1 MYLGMAYGAA
11 VGWCL
16 EANRDIDLP
25 AVLDLHAFDDSAGKM
40 GRMAYDL
47 GNTYLQPGVVPR
59 NSSALHNILLRSP
72 STEEPISR
80 LSIEGLERTEAY
92 IESTLKQM
100 DGARMRRPDGDL
112 VKEEFANAAGLSIH
126 ACHVGVARLKAVG
139 NRVADVPPRT
149 LWTHHHTDEL
159 PAHVLEEIAAMPSG
173 TRRRLADELGPLI
186 EEYRRLWNVR
196 SRPGGLDDSVTRW
209 EAMLAAYRG

>member
-25 AVLDLHAFDDSAGKM
+25 PALDLHAFDDSAGKM
-40 GRMAYDL
+40 GRVAYDL

-59 NSSALHNILLRSP
+59 NSSVLHNILLRSP

-80 LSIEGLERTEAY
+80 LSVEGLERTEAY
-92 IESTLKQM
+92 IESTLQQM
-100 DGARMRRPDGDL
+100 GGARMGRPGGDL

-126 ACHVGVARLKAVG
+126 ACHVGEARLKAVG

-159 PAHVLEEIAAMPSG
+159 PVHVSEEIAAMPSQ

-186 EEYRRLWNVR
+186 EEYRRLWKVR